1 VWAGS
6 PTTVVYAAYG
16 GVMERPSVRVSI
28 ANFRDYDAP
37 FATKLKLVL
46 ANNLTKLR
54 NHSGCC
60 GNHGQPGC

>member
-1 VWAGS
+1 
-6 PTTVVYAAYG
+6 
-16 GVMERPSVRVSI
+16 MRVSL

-37 FATKLKLVL
+37 FLEKVRLAM

-54 NHSGCC
+54 TGSSCC

>member
-1 VWAGS
+1 
-6 PTTVVYAAYG
+6 
-16 GVMERPSVRVSI
+16 MRVSL

-37 FATKLKLVL
+37 FLEKVRLAI

-54 NHSGCC
+54 TGSSCC